1 MTDRR
6 EQTPSLIALLSRS
19 CPAWLLALVFCLSS
33 LASLSAGEIPK
44 RPNIILC
51 MADDQ
56 GWGDVGYYG
65 SSPVQTPVLDEMAA
79 NGLRFDRFYA
89 AAPVCSPT
97 RGSVMTG
104 RHPNRF
110 GCFSWGYSLRPQEI
124 TVAEALQEAG
134 YLTGHFGKW
143 HLGSTYA
150 SSPVSPGNSGFDT
163 WYSSPNFYE
172 NDPLMSWKG
181 QVIQAKGESSRVPV
195 DYALDFIRSAES
207 QDQPFLAVIWF
218 GSPHLPHEAI
228 DELKELYPD
237 QPDKVAHFLG
247 ELTGI
252 DRAMGVLRKELREMG
267 IEKETMLW
275 YTSDN
280 GALKVGS
287 TNGLRGNK
295 GDLYEGGLRVP
306 AIIEWP
312 GVIEK
317 HRVIDQVCGT
327 VDIYPTVVDVVG
339 AEVENNH
346 PLDGQ
351 SLVPIIE
358 GNTVEREQPLGFWVY
373 PAKGHKTPSSEF
385 LEQQRLR
392 QLAGDFSDPEAE
404 TGKIGALVPTENPQ
418 GHAALV
424 DGDWKLHRI
433 PKKDSNEMKYTLYNL
448 KKDPAE
454 KKDVAGDN
462 QDRVDTMKQ
471 QLSDWQTSVIE
482 SLNGEDYAT
491 EASAEQ
497 E

>member
-1 MTDRR
+1 MIDRR
-6 EQTPSLIALLSRS
+6 EQMSAVLSTLRYLCLTVLIAGTS
-19 CPAWLLALVFCLSS
+19 CLFQI
-33 LASLSAGEIPK
+33 GEAVGGDIPK

-110 GCFSWGYSLRPQEI
+110 GCFNWGYSLRPQEI
-124 TVAEALQEAG
+124 TVAEALQQAG

-172 NDPLMSWKG
+172 NNPLMSWKG
-181 QVIQAKGESSRVPV
+181 DVIQAQGESSRVPV

-207 QDQPFLAVIWF
+207 QETPFLAVIWF

-252 DRAMGVLRKELREMG
+252 DRAMGVLRKELRDMG

-280 GALKVGS
+280 GALQVGS
-287 TNGLRGNK
+287 TNGLRGHK
-295 GDLYEGGLRVP
+295 GNLYEGGLRVP

-317 HRVIDQVCGT
+317 HQVIDQVCGT
-327 VDIYPTVVDVVG
+327 VDIYPTVVEVAG
-339 AEVENNH
+339 ADVENSH

-351 SLVPIIE
+351 SLVPLIAGE
-358 GNTVEREQPLGFWVY
+358 SFEREQPLGFWVY
-373 PAKGHKTPSSEF
+373 PAKGRKTPSSEF

-404 TGKIGALVPTENPQ
+404 TGQIGAVVPTENPP

-424 DGDWKLHRI
+424 DGEWKLHRI
-433 PKKDSNEMKYTLYNL
+433 PQKKSGEMKYVLYNL
-448 KKDPAE
+448 KDDPAE
-454 KKDVAGDN
+454 KTDVAGKH
-462 QDRVDTMKQ
+462 QERVKNMKQ
-471 QLSDWQTSVIE
+471 QLSDWQTSVID
-482 SLNGEDYAT
+482 SLNGKDYST
-491 EASAEQ
+491 EASAERK
-497 E
+497 